1 MKRTIL
7 ALLLIFAAFFLTE
20 AREYQV
26 YGPQGGKFFN
36 ACFDPGN
43 PPEYIRC
50 WGIKQLGR
58 EYLVETQKLQIN
70 ETAAA

>member
-7 ALLLIFAAFFLTE
+7 ALLLIFAAFFLME

-36 ACFDPGN
+36 ACIDPGN

-50 WGIKQLGR
+50 WGIK
-58 EYLVETQKLQIN
+58 
-70 ETAAA
+70 